1 MKVSNPFAVVWGW
14 AIFNNPVPSISS
26 FLKFKEECMFENMK
40 LRNRI
45 LLGYSVPVGL
55 SVILAGVV
63 FGSVANVSNV
73 ANRLQSANDI
83 VDEADEYALAISEL
97 QSSAWGYLLQKTD
110 LSRSL
115 YNKAW
120 EDAQKFS
127 KLLDEAVKDPEQR
140 KILADLE
147 KLGNQTKAF
156 DDRLIALVD
165 AGNINEALAIWRRGE
180 GTQLAVEKS
189 KLLTAFLE
197 KERNIISERRA
208 SQAASLS
215 TLNAVVI
222 IGTILSAIASIVLAY
237 LISAAIAKQ
246 VRDSVSVVGSSS
258 AEIAATLEQQ
268 DRTTSQQ
275 ATSVNETTT
284 TVEELGASSRQSA
297 EQADASAAGAK
308 EALAI
313 TENGLRSVE
322 QTTTGLNNLK
332 ESVRGIAEQIM
343 RLSEQ
348 TGQISGV
355 TAVVAD
361 IANQTNM
368 LALNAAVEA
377 ARAGEQG
384 KGFAVV
390 ASEIRK
396 LADESKKSAERIYQL
411 VSDVQAAMNSTVMV
425 TDEGTKTANS
435 SIQLAQGTADAFNS
449 VAEAVN
455 SVFLNNQQIALSSK
469 QQAVAVQQIVSAMNA
484 INLGAKET
492 SAGIA
497 QVKTAT
503 NQVNQAAKNLVAL
516 T

>member
-1 MKVSNPFAVVWGW
+1 
-14 AIFNNPVPSISS
+14 
-26 FLKFKEECMFENMK
+26 MFENLK

-45 LLGYSVPVGL
+45 LLGYSAPIGLALIVAGTVFVG
-55 SVILAGVV
+55 VG
-63 FGSVANVSNV
+63 NVSRLSDSV
-73 ANRLQSANDI
+73 QEANEILL
-83 VDEADEYALAISEL
+83 EAEELELHVTEL
-97 QSSAWGYLLQKTD
+97 QKTSRGYMLQKTD
-110 LSRSL
+110 VSRNN
-115 YNKAW
+115 YNEAW
-120 EDAQKFS
+120 EEIKKSEKQLKDS
-127 KLLDEAVKDPEQR
+127 IKDPEQQ
-140 KILADLE
+140 KTLAEILKVAGDV
-147 KLGNQTKAF
+147 KTFNDQ
-156 DDRLIALVD
+156 LIAQVD
-165 AGNINEALAIWRRGE
+165 AGNANGAIVTWRGGE
-180 GTQLAVEKS
+180 GRKLGEDLDKILIKFAEDEKQILQERRAARGAGLN
-189 KLLTAFLE
+189 LLTATVAIGALLSAGISIALAY
-197 KERNIISERRA
+197 IIS
-208 SQAASLS
+208 
-215 TLNAVVI
+215 NA
-222 IGTILSAIASIVLAY
+222 
-237 LISAAIAKQ
+237 ISKQ
-246 VRDSVSVVGSSS
+246 VRDSAGMIASSS
-258 AEIAATLEQQ
+258 TEIAASLEQQ

-313 TENGLRSVE
+313 TDNGLRSVQ
-322 QTTTGLNNLK
+322 QTTDGLNNLK

-425 TDEGTKTANS
+425 TDEGTKTANA

-497 QVKTAT
+497 QVKVAT
-503 NQVNQAAKNLVAL
+503 NQASVASKNLL
-516 T
+516 NLI

>member
-1 MKVSNPFAVVWGW
+1 
-14 AIFNNPVPSISS
+14 
-26 FLKFKEECMFENMK
+26 MFENLK
-40 LRNRI
+40 LQQRI
-45 LLGYSVPVGL
+45 QLGFAAPIGL
-55 SVILAGVV
+55 FVLTVAGVFISLNNV
-63 FGSVANVSNV
+63 TRINRTAIASNSSLVAAQEIGYHVSNIQKV
-73 ANRLQSANDI
+73 TRGNMLAR
-83 VDEADEYALAISEL
+83 VDGATTVFSEEI
-97 QSSAWGYLLQKTD
+97 
-110 LSRSL
+110 
-115 YNKAW
+115 KA
-120 EDAQKFS
+120 S
-127 KLLDEAVKDPEQR
+127 NTS
-140 KILADLE
+140 LADLE
-147 KLGNQTKAF
+147 TLENTKNNSGQKQIVVKLKELLPKAQAYNANLFNLSTSGKTK
-156 DDRLIALVD
+156 
-165 AGNINEALAIWRRGE
+165 EAIAIWTE
-180 GTQLAVEKS
+180 TKGTIGLEIDKNLEEYIKNETAILDDLRADRTRAQDFLFAQIVLGTLLAAGIS
-189 KLLTAFLE
+189 AFL
-197 KERNIISERRA
+197 
-208 SQAASLS
+208 
-215 TLNAVVI
+215 AVVI
-222 IGTILSAIASIVLAY
+222 SKAIAD
-237 LISAAIAKQ
+237 Q
-246 VRDSVSVVGSSS
+246 VRSS
-258 AEIAATLEQQ
+258 ASQVASSTTEIAATIEQQ
-268 DRTTSQQ
+268 NRTINQQ

-313 TENGLRSVE
+313 AENGLRSVE
-322 QTTTGLNNLK
+322 QTTQGLNGLK

-348 TGQISGV
+348 TGQISSV

-469 QQAVAVQQIVSAMNA
+469 QQAVAVQQVVSAMNA
-484 INLGAKET
+484 INLGSKET
-492 SAGIA
+492 AAGIA

-503 NQVNQAAKNLVAL
+503 EQVNLASKEMLKMV
-516 T
+516 